1 MSAFLN
7 RYCTSIAPYPGAF
20 ISLISTHQRLIYSSA
35 PVSPFWRTQVVLA
48 SIRLFAAVFLTTL
61 KRRGCSILRYMTTVV
76 HLVCF
81 SRVLRAAHVDPV
93 RVHKRSPTLANH
105 AFHCSQVASRSI
117 TVAVCGR
124 SGCSSRLHSGYSS
137 KIVKSSHPP
146 RQKKFAVPLLPLRCP
161 RQPQPQ
167 GFGRIASDYR
177 WSRTTHEAF
186 SPVLSVALLN
196 LYPARRRL
204 EAGYS
209 RGFLACVVSSTAQFV
224 SRSTAAHC
232 CIHQCAGW
240 RGVAARFSQQFTA
253 GSLQTLLPST
263 VSLCSHLPA
272 AGSLP
277 AVFLHYLPSIQLIF
291 GILSRTVDHCA
302 HNFA

>member
-61 KRRGCSILRYMTTVV
+61 KRRGCSILRYMTAVV
-76 HLVCF
+76 HLVCS

-105 AFHCSQVASRSI
+105 AFHCSQVASRAI

-137 KIVKSSHPP
+137 KIVTSSQICRELPP
-146 RQKKFAVPLLPLRCP
+146 PASEKVRCASTTVALPSAAPTSRFWSHRVGLPLE
-161 RQPQPQ
+161 
-167 GFGRIASDYR
+167 SD
-177 WSRTTHEAF
+177 
-186 SPVLSVALLN
+186 
-196 LYPARRRL
+196 
-204 EAGYS
+204 YS
-209 RGFLACVVSSTAQFV
+209 RGFLACRQ
-224 SRSTAAHC
+224 
-232 CIHQCAGW
+232 
-240 RGVAARFSQQFTA
+240 
-253 GSLQTLLPST
+253 
-263 VSLCSHLPA
+263 
-272 AGSLP
+272 
-277 AVFLHYLPSIQLIF
+277 
-291 GILSRTVDHCA
+291 
-302 HNFA
+302 

>member
-105 AFHCSQVASRSI
+105 AFHCSQVASRAI

-137 KIVKSSHPP
+137 NLLQSVHPP
-146 RQKKFAVPLLPLRCP
+146 RQKNFPALAVP
-161 RQPQPQ
+161 
-167 GFGRIASDYR
+167 A
-177 WSRTTHEAF
+177 T
-186 SPVLSVALLN
+186 
-196 LYPARRRL
+196 
-204 EAGYS
+204 
-209 RGFLACVVSSTAQFV
+209 VV
-224 SRSTAAHC
+224 
-232 CIHQCAGW
+232 
-240 RGVAARFSQQFTA
+240 
-253 GSLQTLLPST
+253 LPSAAPT
-263 VSLCSHLPA
+263 SRFWSHRV
-272 AGSLP
+272 G
-277 AVFLHYLPSIQLIF
+277 
-291 GILSRTVDHCA
+291 
-302 HNFA
+302 

>member
-20 ISLISTHQRLIYSSA
+20 ISLISTHRRLIYSSA

-105 AFHCSQVASRSI
+105 AFHCSQVASRAI

-137 KIVKSSHPP
+137 KIVRSSHPP

-186 SPVLSVALLN
+186 WP
-196 LYPARRRL
+196 
-204 EAGYS
+204 
-209 RGFLACVVSSTAQFV
+209 VVSSTAQFV
-224 SRSTAAHC
+224 SRSTAA
-232 CIHQCAGW
+232 G
-240 RGVAARFSQQFTA
+240 G
-253 GSLQTLLPST
+253 GLLTRLSG
-263 VSLCSHLPA
+263 LCR
-272 AGSLP
+272 
-277 AVFLHYLPSIQLIF
+277 Q
-291 GILSRTVDHCA
+291 
-302 HNFA
+302 

>member
-186 SPVLSVALLN
+186 WP
-196 LYPARRRL
+196 
-204 EAGYS
+204 
-209 RGFLACVVSSTAQFV
+209 VVSSAAQFV
-224 SRSTAAHC
+224 SRSTAA
-232 CIHQCAGW
+232 G
-240 RGVAARFSQQFTA
+240 G
-253 GSLQTLLPST
+253 GLPTRLSG
-263 VSLCSHLPA
+263 LCR
-272 AGSLP
+272 
-277 AVFLHYLPSIQLIF
+277 Q
-291 GILSRTVDHCA
+291 
-302 HNFA
+302 

>member
-20 ISLISTHQRLIYSSA
+20 ISLISTHRRLIYSSA

-105 AFHCSQVASRSI
+105 AFHCSQVASRAI

-124 SGCSSRLHSGYSS
+124 SGCSSRLHSGYNSDLLQS
-137 KIVKSSHPP
+137 VHPP
-146 RQKKFAVPLLPLRCP
+146 RQKKFAVGLYYRCAAFGSPNLKVLVASRRITVGVGLLTR
-161 RQPQPQ
+161 
-167 GFGRIASDYR
+167 
-177 WSRTTHEAF
+177 
-186 SPVLSVALLN
+186 LSGL
-196 LYPARRRL
+196 
-204 EAGYS
+204 
-209 RGFLACVVSSTAQFV
+209 
-224 SRSTAAHC
+224 C
-232 CIHQCAGW
+232 CQ
-240 RGVAARFSQQFTA
+240 
-253 GSLQTLLPST
+253 
-263 VSLCSHLPA
+263 
-272 AGSLP
+272 
-277 AVFLHYLPSIQLIF
+277 
-291 GILSRTVDHCA
+291 
-302 HNFA
+302 

>member
-1 MSAFLN
+1 MSPS
-7 RYCTSIAPYPGAF
+7 R
-20 ISLISTHQRLIYSSA
+20 
-35 PVSPFWRTQVVLA
+35 RTQIVLA

-186 SPVLSVALLN
+186 WP
-196 LYPARRRL
+196 
-204 EAGYS
+204 
-209 RGFLACVVSSTAQFV
+209 VVSSTAQFV
-224 SRSTAAHC
+224 SRSTAA
-232 CIHQCAGW
+232 G
-240 RGVAARFSQQFTA
+240 G
-253 GSLQTLLPST
+253 GLPTRLSG
-263 VSLCSHLPA
+263 LCR
-272 AGSLP
+272 
-277 AVFLHYLPSIQLIF
+277 Q
-291 GILSRTVDHCA
+291 
-302 HNFA
+302 

>member
-76 HLVCF
+76 HLVCL
-81 SRVLRAAHVDPV
+81 SRVLRAALCVCTNVDPV

-105 AFHCSQVASRSI
+105 AFHCSQVASRAI

-137 KIVKSSHPP
+137 N
-146 RQKKFAVPLLPLRCP
+146 
-161 RQPQPQ
+161 
-167 GFGRIASDYR
+167 
-177 WSRTTHEAF
+177 
-186 SPVLSVALLN
+186 LS
-196 LYPARRRL
+196 
-204 EAGYS
+204 
-209 RGFLACVVSSTAQFV
+209 
-224 SRSTAAHC
+224 
-232 CIHQCAGW
+232 
-240 RGVAARFSQQFTA
+240 
-253 GSLQTLLPST
+253 
-263 VSLCSHLPA
+263 
-272 AGSLP
+272 
-277 AVFLHYLPSIQLIF
+277 
-291 GILSRTVDHCA
+291 
-302 HNFA
+302 

>member
-7 RYCTSIAPYPGAF
+7 RYCISIAPYPGAF

-137 KIVKSSHPP
+137 KIVKSST
-146 RQKKFAVPLLPLRCP
+146 LLLR
-161 RQPQPQ
+161 RRV
-167 GFGRIASDYR
+167 F
-177 WSRTTHEAF
+177 
-186 SPVLSVALLN
+186 VSVAELWLHS
-196 LYPARRRL
+196 LSPPQRCRL
-204 EAGYS
+204 
-209 RGFLACVVSSTAQFV
+209 R
-224 SRSTAAHC
+224 H
-232 CIHQCAGW
+232 
-240 RGVAARFSQQFTA
+240 
-253 GSLQTLLPST
+253 
-263 VSLCSHLPA
+263 
-272 AGSLP
+272 
-277 AVFLHYLPSIQLIF
+277 
-291 GILSRTVDHCA
+291 GILGCPVVV
-302 HNFA
+302 N

>member
-20 ISLISTHQRLIYSSA
+20 ISLISTHRRLIYSSA

-137 KIVKSSHPP
+137 KIVRSSHPP

-186 SPVLSVALLN
+186 WPVLSVALLN
-196 LYPARRRL
+196 LYPARRR
-204 EAGYS
+204 
-209 RGFLACVVSSTAQFV
+209 RTVVSTNVQGGV
-224 SRSTAAHC
+224 V
-232 CIHQCAGW
+232 W
-240 RGVAARFSQQFTA
+240 RPGSPSSSQQGHFRLSYRQLSVCVA
-253 GSLQTLLPST
+253 IYQQRARCQLFFST
-263 VSLCSHLPA
+263 
-272 AGSLP
+272 
-277 AVFLHYLPSIQLIF
+277 IF
-291 GILSRTVDHCA
+291 QASS
-302 HNFA
+302 